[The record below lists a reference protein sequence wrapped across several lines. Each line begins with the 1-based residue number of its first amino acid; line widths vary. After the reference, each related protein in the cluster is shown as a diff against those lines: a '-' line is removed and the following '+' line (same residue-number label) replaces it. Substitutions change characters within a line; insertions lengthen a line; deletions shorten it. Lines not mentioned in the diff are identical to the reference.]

1 VGLLDFGLF
10 GSGFSGYVWLG
21 TCCNELLLG
30 LRAGIYRC
38 LLGFGCLKA
47 MVVLGTN

>member
-1 VGLLDFGLF
+1 M
-10 GSGFSGYVWLG
+10 
-21 TCCNELLLG
+21 CCNELLLG

-47 MVVLGTN
+47 MVVLGTREMVVALFLLVRIDLGLN